1 MNIFYGLL
9 IAIIVGALL
18 AIIYIVYY
26 NKLQDAKLKIDE
38 AERIID
44 ENLRAKYDV
53 IVAMKKLIK
62 KTLRNAK
69 INFKDIDEVKDQ
81 DISNFD
87 FDRKLTDYL
96 TIMDSV
102 INDYKKVQE
111 KQEIYTMLNDIKR
124 IDEKLTSAKDFY
136 NKYITESN
144 ALVLKFPS
152 NIVALIH
159 KIKQK
164 NFFDNKDL
172 NDEEINDFKL

>member
-1 MNIFYGLL
+1 MNMFYITL
-9 IAIIVGALL
+9 IAIIIVSLL
-18 AIIYIVYY
+18 AIVYIIYY

-53 IVAMKKLIK
+53 IVNMKKLIK

-69 INFKDIDEVKDQ
+69 INFKDIDEVKDI

-87 FDRKLTDYL
+87 FDRKLTDY
-96 TIMDSV
+96 ISIIDSV

-111 KQEIYTMLNDIKR
+111 KQEIYTMLNDIKK
-124 IDEKLTSAKDFY
+124 IDERLTSAKEFY

-144 ALVLKFPS
+144 ELVLKFPS
-152 NIVALIH
+152 NIIALIH
-159 KIKQK
+159 NIKQK
-164 NFFDNKDL
+164 NYFDNKDL
-172 NDEEINDFKL
+172 TDEVINDFKL

>member
-1 MNIFYGLL
+1 
-9 IAIIVGALL
+9 
-18 AIIYIVYY
+18 
-26 NKLQDAKLKIDE
+26 
-38 AERIID
+38 
-44 ENLRAKYDV
+44 
-53 IVAMKKLIK
+53 
-62 KTLRNAK
+62 
-69 INFKDIDEVKDQ
+69 
-81 DISNFD
+81 
-87 FDRKLTDYL
+87 
-96 TIMDSV
+96 
-102 INDYKKVQE
+102 
-111 KQEIYTMLNDIKR
+111 MLNDIKR

>member
-1 MNIFYGLL
+1 MNIFYILL
-9 IAIIVGALL
+9 IAIIIISLL

-53 IVAMKKLIK
+53 IVSMKKLIK

-69 INFKDIDEVKDQ
+69 INFKDIDEVKDEN
-81 DISNFD
+81 ISNFD

-111 KQEIYTMLNDIKR
+111 KQEIYAMLNDIKR
-124 IDEKLTSAKDFY
+124 IDERLTSAKEFY

-144 ALVLKFPS
+144 ELVLKFPS